1 MAEMILLQT
10 VVSLLLIVVLV
21 CIAVA
26 PLLIWR
32 NTNRANRIL
41 ILMAMKQGIQADV
54 LDRTVY
60 GDGYIPGMKQGNHIQ
75 EAKPA
80 GEFWKEKKKVR
91 EGRKL

>member
-1 MAEMILLQT
+1 MADMILL
-10 VVSLLLIVVLV
+10 SSMMNLLLIVVLLL
-21 CIAVA
+21 IAIA

-60 GDGYIPGMKQGNHIQ
+60 GDGYIPGMKQGQPGQ
-75 EAKPA
+75 EGKPA
-80 GEFWKEKKKVR
+80 GEFWKEKKK
-91 EGRKL
+91 EG